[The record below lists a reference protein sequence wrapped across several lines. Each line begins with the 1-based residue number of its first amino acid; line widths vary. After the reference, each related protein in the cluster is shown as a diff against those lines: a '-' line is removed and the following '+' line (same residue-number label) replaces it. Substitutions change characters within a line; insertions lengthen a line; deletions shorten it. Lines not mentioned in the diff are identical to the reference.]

1 MTTPNNNSLNTIATN
16 LYGDTQIIDFNFPTI
31 NTDEIFKK
39 QDGDNITGT
48 KIYSTGTNTTNKIT
62 MTSDTSGLINVGTI
76 EGERDIISNTSKL
89 HINATGTQTDGI
101 TITSQG
107 RVGIG
112 VTDPEEDLEVDGSI
126 QIDSAK
132 VARLKFQKSGQ
143 SPHALGEIDGE
154 EDGNNGGDLQ
164 FYTKED
170 GGNVTEKL
178 RINNQGALGLG
189 GTNYGTAGQVIVSNG
204 SAALPS
210 WEGPYL
216 LSGSGTGNQNI
227 PLNTITALNWATITT
242 EGSASASDLPAGTS
256 VWTASS
262 SGLYHIVGH
271 SFHTGTVYDQI
282 SNHHLYLEFR
292 INSGAT
298 FSTIAADEFALG
310 APGDQA
316 SAVSCNISKY
326 VSIDTGNQ
334 LRLTVFCRV
343 ASGSSYVNYD
353 IGRTIFQIF
362 KVK

>member
-1 MTTPNNNSLNTIATN
+1 MSDIPYSVRDKPNKLNAIK
-16 LYGDTQIIDFNFPTI
+16 GFNFDSI
-31 NTDEIFKK
+31 ANNELFKK
-39 QDGDNITGT
+39 QDSNNITGT
-48 KIYSTGTNTTNKIT
+48 KIYSTGTASSKTISFTTDNSPIAAQVGYMKGEIDGTLQKLRINTTGSVN
-62 MTSDTSGLINVGTI
+62 
-76 EGERDIISNTSKL
+76 
-89 HINATGTQTDGI
+89 DGI

-112 VTDPEEDLEVDGSI
+112 IVQPEEDLEVDGSI